1 MLKKILFV
9 YCLFCVSDVALA
21 SANNGSTPT
30 QVVAAFYHEYL
41 VASEMSDMEL
51 ADKLTQKAIFEYT
64 TEHLRT
70 LRDNDESGADYF
82 VDAQDICE
90 EWKDSINV
98 KIVSENEQV
107 AQVKLT
113 LGYGKGVSLYAINL
127 AKEKGTWLM
136 DSVKSTS
143 KSSIYCPRQAE
154 GGE

>member
-1 MLKKILFV
+1 MLKRFFFICCLLFV
-9 YCLFCVSDVALA
+9 SDMVLA
-21 SANNGSTPT
+21 SANNSLTPT
-30 QVVAAFYHEYL
+30 QVVTGFYHDYL

-51 ADKLTQKAIFEYT
+51 ADKLTQKAIFDYT

-70 LRDNDESGADYF
+70 LRDDDESGADYF

-90 EWKDSINV
+90 EWKHSINV
-98 KIVSENEQV
+98 ETVSESDHV

-113 LGYGKGVSLYAINL
+113 LGYGKGVSLYAVNL
-127 AKEKGTWLM
+127 TKEKDKWLI
-136 DSVKSTS
+136 DSVKPIS

>member
-1 MLKKILFV
+1 MLKEILFACCF
-9 YCLFCVSDVALA
+9 YCMSNMVLA

-30 QVVAAFYHEYL
+30 QVVAEFYYDYL
-41 VASEMSDMEL
+41 VASEISDMEL
-51 ADKLTQKAIFEYT
+51 ADKLTQKAIFKYT

-82 VDAQDICE
+82 VDSQDICE

-98 KIVSENEQV
+98 ETVSENDQA

-113 LGYGKGVSLYAINL
+113 LGYGKGVSLYTINL
-127 AKEKGTWLM
+127 AKEKGKWLM
-136 DSVKSTS
+136 DSVKSIS

>member
-1 MLKKILFV
+1 MLNRIFFTCCFFFV
-9 YCLFCVSDVALA
+9 SNLVLA
-21 SANNGSTPT
+21 SANNGLTPT
-30 QVVAAFYHEYL
+30 QVVAEFYYDYL

-82 VDAQDICE
+82 VDAQDLCE

-98 KIVSENEQV
+98 QTVSENDQV

-113 LGYGKGVSLYAINL
+113 LGYGKGLSLYAINL
-127 AKEKGTWLM
+127 AKEKGKWLM
-136 DSVKSTS
+136 DSVKPIS
-143 KSSIYCPRQAE
+143 KISIYCPRQAE
-154 GGE
+154 GSE